1 MARYPHDPPD
11 DDDSA
16 ETWVDLP
23 QTLPDLRVIPGH
35 GTSLDV
41 DEPDQLPAPTDD
53 WLVPPAEPS
62 VAPVRGTLSRGWVGI
77 RYRMPGGAWAVL
89 GIVVGLLTSVLVFS
103 TVGTGPTSRQVQAT
117 AVPPSSSAAP
127 QDPCAGLSGTVVTD
141 RAGDP
146 NTVEGVIASFEAAY
160 YIDRDATKAT
170 ALLAPEA
177 GITVEG
183 LAAGIAKTPP
193 GARHCVAITPTATG
207 TANVHIV
214 VVHPDRTRVD
224 YLQLI
229 TTRPA
234 DPGPALLIT
243 KFKNNE

>member
-1 MARYPHDPPD
+1 MARYPGPPSD
-11 DDDSA
+11 DDDAA
-16 ETWVDLP
+16 EAWVDL
-23 QTLPDLRVIPGH
+23 LESEPGLHLVPEH
-35 GTSLDV
+35 GTGPAV
-41 DEPDQLPAPTDD
+41 DDPGQSPSSEDD
-53 WLVPPAEPS
+53 WLVPPSEPPDT
-62 VAPVRGTLSRGWVGI
+62 PVRDTLSRWWVSI
-77 RYRMPGGAWAVL
+77 RYRMPVGAWAAL
-89 GIVVGLLTSVLVFS
+89 GAVAVILAGVLVAS
-103 TVGTGPTSRQVQAT
+103 TDNTGDTGQQVQAT
-117 AVPPSSSAAP
+117 ATPPSPTTTA

-146 NTVEGVIASFEAAY
+146 NTLEGVIASFEAAY
-160 YIDRDATKAT
+160 YIDRDAAKAT

-243 KFKNNE
+243 KFQNNE